1 MMPSR
6 GCHRS
11 IELWPYSPAIWQM
24 CVLYMVFLSA
34 SYVLFGRLS
43 EDNITGVESLLDP
56 VLLASLPAVTRNETT
71 VIPPPDGIPHL
82 PETPTVIDNDE
93 VEPPPIATDAPK
105 IPQEPLLVQKP
116 PQDPVLHKNDTVVH
130 HDDIPSFSEWAN
142 KKMAEVEKNKG
153 ENHTV
158 GTTKIRLKNYASPD
172 CGAKVVA
179 ANPEAVSAGAV
190 LSASRDDYM
199 LNPCNV
205 KIWFVVELCESI
217 QPQRVEIANF
227 ELFSSSPQDLSIWVS
242 DRYPTRDWSQ
252 VATVQAKDERTVQSF
267 PLPRLAHFAKYVKV
281 ELHSHYGSEHYCPVS
296 LFKAFGTSELEV
308 LDNDST
314 DNDPDDESLQTK
326 PAVEE
331 EDESVS
337 KVMDPLNGSSDKE
350 RKKPGDDLFRT
361 AKEAVLSIVQKAAQV
376 LGNGGARN
384 NSCMN
389 VTTSSQC
396 LTPGYQI
403 VCNNCTA
410 HFYYRLYEIM
420 CCNSM
425 KLKEL
430 LSNKFVNSVV
440 TESPLCPTIGIN
452 LSSEPDTSSI
462 SPFQSTS
469 STHSIGM
476 SYLRALLGDDTLA
489 ALCNYLAVSRRK
501 TALNVSQD
509 KAKVEEVPPGSE
521 MAVKETVKEMPV
533 SIPPVTPPTEVDVEP
548 TSSMVEPVI
557 TISPTKTLP
566 INPEVNETTTVQ
578 EIPTTVE
585 SSQDLEENTDSLNI
599 TLPTNNVISEE
610 TLQPALDPAPPGLTE
625 PVVPPVETLQQPPP
639 TQDEQAPVDPIAL
652 DSLFPEE
659 PEDEAPPQ
667 DTTTKPTTV
676 NAPVQKESVFVRL
689 ANRIKAL
696 EVNMSLSS
704 QYLEELSRRYKKQV
718 EELQRTLAG
727 MVEERRLASE
737 REHTQSAQI
746 ALLTQKTE
754 ALTAA
759 VTQMLEERSQWSPK
773 VYLYGQHGVIMLI
786 EIVVLFLVLGL
797 CRWLMTQ
804 AKISDQSVRPSPPQ
818 RRHSLDGPP
827 AANTAQPKKRRPSE
841 EALIPS
847 SSTHQELLIDG
858 AKRKT
863 SKDGKQRRKRRRKD
877 KLEDGLSIVSADREE
892 WVAPPGPEFI
902 RTADWSRRQRAS
914 IQTQTSSSQETLG
927 SIAPPSSANSS
938 IKKKTGALKKIVKK
952 LF

>member
-1 MMPSR
+1 MIRLLDGGDWPALQDSDPGIKYRAELIAEFNWSR
-6 GCHRS
+6 IS
-11 IELWPYSPAIWQM
+11 
-24 CVLYMVFLSA
+24 V
-34 SYVLFGRLS
+34 
-43 EDNITGVESLLDP
+43 DP
-56 VLLASLPAVTRNETT
+56 VLLASLPTVHRNETT
-71 VIPPPDGIPHL
+71 LISPPDGIQQP
-82 PETPTVIDNDE
+82 PEPLAVIENGD
-93 VEPPPIATDAPK
+93 VEPGSSPPSATDTPK
-105 IPQEPLLVQKP
+105 IPQEPPLVQKP
-116 PQDPVLHKNDTVVH
+116 PQDPVQHKNDTDH

-179 ANPEAVSAGAV
+179 SNPEAVSAGAV
-190 LSASRDDYM
+190 LSPSRDDYM

-242 DRYPTRDWSQ
+242 DRFPTRDWSQ
-252 VATVQAKDERTVQSF
+252 VATVQAKDERNVQSF

-308 LDNDST
+308 LDND
-314 DNDPDDESLQTK
+314 PDDESLQTK

-331 EDESVS
+331 EDESLS
-337 KVMDPLNGSSDKE
+337 KVIDPLNGSVDKE

-396 LTPGYQI
+396 LTPGYQV
-403 VCNNCTA
+403 VCNNCTPQ
-410 HFYYRLYEIM
+410 FYYRLYEIM
-420 CCNSM
+420 CCNGM
-425 KLKEL
+425 KMKEL
-430 LSNKFVNSVV
+430 LSNKFINSVI
-440 TESPLCPTIGIN
+440 TESPLCPTFGIN
-452 LSSEPDTSSI
+452 FSSEADNSSI
-462 SPFQSTS
+462 SSSESTS

-521 MAVKETVKEMPV
+521 MAAKETVKEVPV
-533 SIPPVTPPTEVDVEP
+533 SISQVTPPTEIDIEP
-548 TSSMVEPVI
+548 TSSMVESVI
-557 TISPTKTLP
+557 TIAPTRTLP
-566 INPEVNETTTVQ
+566 INPEVNETTAAQ
-578 EIPTTVE
+578 EIPTAVVE
-585 SSQDLEENTDSLNI
+585 SSQDSEENTDALNN
-599 TLPTNNVISEE
+599 TLPTDNVLPEE
-610 TLQPALDPAPPGLTE
+610 TVQPTLDPAPPGVSE
-625 PVVPPVETLQQPPP
+625 PVASPIETVQQPPP
-639 TQDEQAPVDPIAL
+639 TQDEQVPVDPIAL

-659 PEDEAPPQ
+659 TEDESPPQ

-737 REHTQSAQI
+737 REHTQAAQI

-759 VTQMLEERSQWSPK
+759 VTQMLEERSQWGPK
-773 VYLYGQHGVIMLI
+773 VYVYGQHGVIMLI
-786 EIVVLFLVLGL
+786 EVVVLFLVLGL
-797 CRWLMTQ
+797 CRWLMNQ
-804 AKISDQSVRPSPPQ
+804 AKMSDKYVRPPLPQ
-818 RRHSLDGPP
+818 RRHSLDGPS
-827 AANTAQPKKRRPSE
+827 ATTAAQPKKRRPSE
-841 EALIPS
+841 EALVPS

-863 SKDGKQRRKRRRKD
+863 SRDGKQRRKRRRKD
-877 KLEDGLSIVSADREE
+877 KLEDGLSIVSAEREE
-892 WVAPPGPEFI
+892 WIAPTAPEYI
-902 RTADWSRRQRAS
+902 RTAEWSRRQRTS